1 MTRDMT
7 PQALACRADEV
18 RLEDTVNCYLGGED
32 EREVTAYYTY
42 EECELDGPTPDHFT
56 VRGLSRNLIGVVLQ
70 GAFREDVL
78 TREQARDMF
87 GDKVVAAWEGEAW
100 DWEDGE

>member
-32 EREVTAYYTY
+32 EREVTVYYTY

-56 VRGLSRNLIGVVLQ
+56 VRGLSRNLIGVVL
-70 GAFREDVL
+70 GEDVL

-87 GDKVVAAWEGEAW
+87 GDQVVAAWEGEAW

>member
-18 RLEDTVNCYLGGED
+18 RLEDTVNTYLGGED

-56 VRGLSRNLIGVVLQ
+56 VRGLSRNLIGVVL
-70 GAFREDVL
+70 GEDVL

-87 GDKVVAAWEGEAW
+87 GDKVVAEWEGEAW
-100 DWEDGE
+100 DYEGDGE